1 MSKLV
6 GSIYRGLVNS
16 RIYNGL
22 ESYSLQYEYGYIYGG
37 LFVTGYCK
45 FIHWYARSKG
55 IQKLLFLSRDG
66 ALLLK
71 AYLHRYDLPRALYP
85 ICAQLAVAQTI
96 SAGIAAG
103 MGNSQVQSAQSVK
116 SITEGDT
123 TVNFASGTSEAAAV
137 ANSNAIPVS
146 PQQVLE
152 ANREILNRYRRGAVR
167 P

>member
-1 MSKLV
+1 MDEKQKEGILA
-6 GSIYRGLVNS
+6 
-16 RIYNGL
+16 
-22 ESYSLQYEYGYIYGG
+22 
-37 LFVTGYCK
+37 
-45 FIHWYARSKG
+45 FIRLYPLIPEQMAAAVEQIS
-55 IQKLLFLSRDG
+55 
-66 ALLLK
+66 AATLLLK

-96 SAGIAAG
+96 SAGLAAG

>member
-1 MSKLV
+1 MDEK
-6 GSIYRGLVNS
+6 
-16 RIYNGL
+16 
-22 ESYSLQYEYGYIYGG
+22 Q
-37 LFVTGYCK
+37 K
-45 FIHWYARSKG
+45 KG
-55 IQKLLFLSRDG
+55 ILAFIRLYPLVPEQMAAAVEQISAA

>member
-1 MSKLV
+1 MDEKQKEGILAFIRLYPLV
-6 GSIYRGLVNS
+6 PEQMAAVEQIS
-16 RIYNGL
+16 
-22 ESYSLQYEYGYIYGG
+22 
-37 LFVTGYCK
+37 
-45 FIHWYARSKG
+45 AA
-55 IQKLLFLSRDG
+55 

-123 TVNFASGTSEAAAV
+123 TVNFASGTSEAAAA
-137 ANSNAIPVS
+137 ANSNAIHVS

>member
-1 MSKLV
+1 MAAAVEQIS
-6 GSIYRGLVNS
+6 
-16 RIYNGL
+16 
-22 ESYSLQYEYGYIYGG
+22 
-37 LFVTGYCK
+37 
-45 FIHWYARSKG
+45 AA
-55 IQKLLFLSRDG
+55 

-96 SAGIAAG
+96 SAGIAAD
-103 MGNSQVQSAQSVK
+103 MGNSQAQSTQSVK

-123 TVNFASGTSEAAAV
+123 TVSFASDTSEAAAA
-137 ANSNAIPVS
+137 ANGNAIPVS

>member
-1 MSKLV
+1 MLTGTRPSWRNL
-6 GSIYRGLVNS
+6 SFFTCLLDRGQFKIS
-16 RIYNGL
+16 
-22 ESYSLQYEYGYIYGG
+22 
-37 LFVTGYCK
+37 
-45 FIHWYARSKG
+45 AA
-55 IQKLLFLSRDG
+55 

>member
-1 MSKLV
+1 M
-6 GSIYRGLVNS
+6 
-16 RIYNGL
+16 
-22 ESYSLQYEYGYIYGG
+22 
-37 LFVTGYCK
+37 
-45 FIHWYARSKG
+45 
-55 IQKLLFLSRDG
+55 
-66 ALLLK
+66 
-71 AYLHRYDLPRALYP
+71 PRALYP

-152 ANREILNRYRRGAVR
+152 ANRDLLNRYRRGAVR

>member
-1 MSKLV
+1 MDEKQKEGILAFIRLYPLV
-6 GSIYRGLVNS
+6 PEQMAAAVEQIS
-16 RIYNGL
+16 
-22 ESYSLQYEYGYIYGG
+22 
-37 LFVTGYCK
+37 
-45 FIHWYARSKG
+45 AA
-55 IQKLLFLSRDG
+55 

-96 SAGIAAG
+96 SAG

-123 TVNFASGTSEAAAV
+123 TVNFASGTSEAAAA

>member
-1 MSKLV
+1 MDEKQKEGILAFIRLYPLV
-6 GSIYRGLVNS
+6 PEQMAAAVEQISAV
-16 RIYNGL
+16 
-22 ESYSLQYEYGYIYGG
+22 
-37 LFVTGYCK
+37 
-45 FIHWYARSKG
+45 
-55 IQKLLFLSRDG
+55 
-66 ALLLK
+66 K

-123 TVNFASGTSEAAAV
+123 TVSFASDTSEAAAA